1 MTAARQENGGHLR
14 SAPAAIDTESS
25 PGKATRTRA
34 SKTALQVTLEALKA
48 AGLSVDK
55 VCVNGGKVEI
65 HCGQIAEKPTA
76 KKDGGLK
83 EW

>member
-1 MTAARQENGGHLR
+1 MTQAE
-14 SAPAAIDTESS
+14 PATTD
-25 PGKATRTRA
+25 KVRRTRA
-34 SKTALQVTLEALKA
+34 SENALRITLAVMQE

-55 VCVNGGKVEI
+55 VCVTGGKVEI
-65 HCGQIAEKPTA
+65 HCAQIAGKPRA

>member
-1 MTAARQENGGHLR
+1 MTKH
-14 SAPAAIDTESS
+14 AAIAVPISKES
-25 PGKATRTRA
+25 TRRTRA
-34 SKTALQVTLEALKA
+34 SEKALRITLTAICE

-55 VCVNGGKVEI
+55 VCVNGGQIEI
-65 HCGQIAEKPTA
+65 HCGPIAARPSP

>member
-1 MTAARQENGGHLR
+1 MSTQVATDAH
-14 SAPAAIDTESS
+14 PA

-34 SKTALQVTLEALKA
+34 SKSALQVTLEALKD

-65 HCGQIAEKPTA
+65 HCAQVAAKPVA

>member
-1 MTAARQENGGHLR
+1 MTA
-14 SAPAAIDTESS
+14 SAAADHDTAK
-25 PGKATRTRA
+25 PKVRRTRA
-34 SKTALQVTLEALKA
+34 SESALRVTLAVLRE

-55 VCVNGGKVEI
+55 VCVTGGQVEI
-65 HCGQIAEKPTA
+65 HCGQVAAKPPE

>member
-1 MTAARQENGGHLR
+1 M
-14 SAPAAIDTESS
+14 SAPAAIDAQPS

-34 SKTALQVTLEALKA
+34 SKTALQVTLEALKE

-65 HCGQIAEKPTA
+65 HCGQIAQKPAA

>member
-1 MTAARQENGGHLR
+1 MSTHAAVDQQ
-14 SAPAAIDTESS
+14 PT

-34 SKTALQVTLEALKA
+34 SKTALQVTLEALKD

-55 VCVNGGKVEI
+55 VCVHGGKVEI
-65 HCGQIAEKPTA
+65 HCGQVAAKTTP
-76 KKDGGLK
+76 KKDEGLK

>member
-1 MTAARQENGGHLR
+1 M
-14 SAPAAIDTESS
+14 SAHAAIDPQPA

-34 SKTALQVTLEALKA
+34 SKTALQVTLEALKE
-48 AGLSVDK
+48 AGLYVDK
-55 VCVNGGKVEI
+55 VCVHGGKVEI
-65 HCGQIAEKPTA
+65 HCAQIAAKPPA